1 MYGCGHVQVGFL
13 EVVRS
18 GVTVPCK
25 ITKCYETMFY
35 LKSLNTN
42 RPRISNKPIVHHK
55 LGELGRVL
63 SNVRAADFTNAGL
76 LFSYGFVFL
85 SSFYM
90 AVGLA
95 MGYIRKSHF
104 HQKA

>member
-1 MYGCGHVQVGFL
+1 M
-13 EVVRS
+13 VVVMCRFS

-25 ITKCYETMFY
+25 ITKCYETVLF
-35 LKSLNTN
+35 KESEHK
-42 RPRISNKPIVHHK
+42 PPKNKQQAHK
-55 LGELGRVL
+55 LGELGRAL
-63 SNVRAADFTNAGL
+63 SDVRAAEFTNAGL

-85 SSFYM
+85 SSFYT

-95 MGYIRKSHF
+95 RGYIRKSHF